1 MPKVSIIIAA
11 YNIERYIEKCLI
23 SCINQSF
30 KDIEIIV
37 VNDGSTDKTIEIIKN
52 YKNKDCRIKII
63 DKKNSGLIDARKS
76 GFEVANGEYI
86 LFVDGDDWLD
96 TNAINIL
103 YNSAKEKD
111 YDIVCYKY
119 LLKYEDGSK
128 KKGWDTNNKIS
139 NDSNLLELLFD
150 KKINHNICFK
160 FIKKSFILKHK
171 IEFPNG
177 ISYGEDLAFIYT
189 LAMHNPSFILINKFL
204 YYYYQRK
211 GSLDNNINEKVCEI
225 TKAIKFIKNQLKAN
239 NLYEKYREEFEF
251 MAYNQAYY
259 MRKDYIFTNKDE
271 ISKKLFNNWRKLK
284 IKINVK
290 NNQFYKALYKNDS
303 KKALIV
309 DSICKKN
316 YLLGHIYYNMKL

>member
-1 MPKVSIIIAA
+1 MEKIWHLYTHYLCIIL
-11 YNIERYIEKCLI
+11 R
-23 SCINQSF
+23 
-30 KDIEIIV
+30 
-37 VNDGSTDKTIEIIKN
+37 
-52 YKNKDCRIKII
+52 
-63 DKKNSGLIDARKS
+63 
-76 GFEVANGEYI
+76 
-86 LFVDGDDWLD
+86 LF
-96 TNAINIL
+96 
-103 YNSAKEKD
+103 
-111 YDIVCYKY
+111 
-119 LLKYEDGSK
+119 
-128 KKGWDTNNKIS
+128 
-139 NDSNLLELLFD
+139 
-150 KKINHNICFK
+150 
-160 FIKKSFILKHK
+160 
-171 IEFPNG
+171 
-177 ISYGEDLAFIYT
+177 
-189 LAMHNPSFILINKFL
+189 FL